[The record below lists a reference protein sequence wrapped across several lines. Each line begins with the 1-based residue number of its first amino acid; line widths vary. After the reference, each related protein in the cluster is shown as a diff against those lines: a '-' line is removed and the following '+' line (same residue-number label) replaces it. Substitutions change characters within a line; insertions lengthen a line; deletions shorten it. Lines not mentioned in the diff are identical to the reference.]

1 VKHNT
6 KSFIKNIIESILA
19 GSKKEIVDQFLKED
33 TMKLPLHSKSRLI
46 SLSCLVQSYQV
57 VSIMSLYPDIVTDN
71 VAMILQETAIGNLI
85 TDTDL
90 ICNILVKMHRES
102 HESWLSKVVTPLIQL
117 YTRSSSQAVTN
128 CLISVL
134 NSQGGGGV
142 MNEAIR
148 YLGESRVIEYVGFL
162 WQ

>member
-1 VKHNT
+1 MKHNT

-85 TDTDL
+85 TEL

-142 MNEAIR
+142 MNEATR

>member
-1 VKHNT
+1 MFEYIWTSLDQPVDSVKHNT
-6 KSFIKNIIESILA
+6 KSFIKNIIESLLA
-19 GSKKEIVDQFLKED
+19 GSKKEIVDQFLKD
-33 TMKLPLHSKSRLI
+33 TMKL
-46 SLSCLVQSYQV
+46 
-57 VSIMSLYPDIVTDN
+57 
-71 VAMILQETAIGNLI
+71 
-85 TDTDL
+85 
-90 ICNILVKMHRES
+90 
-102 HESWLSKVVTPLIQL
+102 PLIQL

-142 MNEAIR
+142 MNEATR